1 MDTRM
6 ISRFALP
13 AVLVVA
19 GHFVGG
25 CATGAAEESQQ
36 FTYTATPEE
45 AGRLAST
52 EPLESGP
59 LQLYMNGL
67 SCPLC
72 ATSVDQQI
80 DNLPG
85 TSDVRV
91 DLKSGVV
98 RVWLE
103 GKERPSPKQL
113 AEAAD
118 RAGVTLVKIT
128 R

>member
-1 MDTRM
+1 MNSRILSRLA
-6 ISRFALP
+6 IS
-13 AVLVVA
+13 AVLVAA

-25 CATGAAEESQQ
+25 CASGAAEESQQ
-36 FTYTATPEE
+36 VTYTATPEE
-45 AGRLAST
+45 ARRLAST
-52 EPLESGP
+52 DPVDSGP

-98 RVWLE
+98 RVWIE
-103 GKERPSPKQL
+103 GKERPSPKEL